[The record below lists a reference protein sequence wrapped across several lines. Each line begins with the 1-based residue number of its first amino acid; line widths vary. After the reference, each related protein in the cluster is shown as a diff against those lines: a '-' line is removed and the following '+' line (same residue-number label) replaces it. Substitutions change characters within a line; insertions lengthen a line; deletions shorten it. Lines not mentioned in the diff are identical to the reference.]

1 MKPRAANQSLSS
13 HIFENLDEIEK
24 LISFGVYQDS
34 ICQQLA
40 HMGQV
45 PTLATFKTSLAR
57 ARQKSKRQLDQKIL
71 TSQQGLKRQIKDS
84 PPPGKRLSAD
94 EFGLLEQTGGLPSMQ
109 ASVMATKSPAQSALS
124 KLAQL
129 NLTDKEIDEVM
140 DFCARIR
147 NRHASAPT
155 DGK

>member
-24 LISFGVYQDS
+24 LIAFGVYQDS

-71 TSQQGLKRQIKDS
+71 TSQQGLKRQVKDS

-94 EFGLLEQTGGLPSMQ
+94 EYGLLEQTGGLPSMPTQ
-109 ASVMATKSPAQSALS
+109 VIAMESVAQQALS
-124 KLAQL
+124 KLAQF
-129 NLTDKEIDEVM
+129 NLTDSEIAEMVALCD
-140 DFCARIR
+140 RISNR
-147 NRHASAPT
+147 NASTPAE
-155 DGK
+155 GK